1 MLERLNELYVMV
13 TTSLPHRR
21 EDGQGLVEYALILS
35 LVVLVVLGAVMALG
49 PKIAGFYT
57 SASNSLP

>member
-1 MLERLNELYVMV
+1 MLGHLNELYVMA
-13 TTSLPHRR
+13 TASLPRRR
-21 EDGQGLVEYALILS
+21 EDGQGLVEYALILT
-35 LVVLVVLGAVMALG
+35 LVMLVVLGAVMALG